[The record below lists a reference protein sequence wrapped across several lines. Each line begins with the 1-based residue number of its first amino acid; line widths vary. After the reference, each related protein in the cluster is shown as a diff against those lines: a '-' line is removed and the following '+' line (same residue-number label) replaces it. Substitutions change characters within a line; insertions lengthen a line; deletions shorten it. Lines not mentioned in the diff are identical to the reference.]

1 MKNMVEEQSKGEF
14 EIAEFISKTE
24 TKKTDKYTLYQLEFN
39 VKKELRKFSC
49 FGNVGASGKG
59 ITLDKLEVGKLYNIG
74 FSEKQTGQ
82 FTIFWMKVF
91 VPKKKTQDNSQATSK
106 KFDGKSG
113 EIAKV
118 EFNVNSSVFDNFFT
132 EYCKKIV
139 ESDGKLPLNESHFV
153 GAFIRTHYKD
163 LGLSELCEWL
173 NATYENVI
181 KTEVAQITLG
191 KGNKEI
197 QM

>member
-1 MKNMVEEQSKGEF
+1 MVEEKSEGTFKEGKF
-14 EIAEFISKTE
+14 VSMTKT
-24 TKKTDKYTLYQLEFN
+24 KQTDKYTLYNMEFDIDN
-39 VKKELRKFSC
+39 EIKKFSC
-49 FGNVGASGKG
+49 FGNVGQSGKG
-59 ITLDKLEVGKLYNIG
+59 KKIEDLKVGTNYTIG
-74 FSEKQTGQ
+74 FSSKAQGD
-82 FTIFWMKVF
+82 TIFWF
-91 VPKKKTQDNSQATSK
+91 DVPKFKKKNTASQTTSK
-106 KFDGKSG
+106 TFEGKSG

-118 EFNVNSSVFDNFFT
+118 EFNPQSDVFDAFFT